1 MKKVVV
7 VLIGMY
13 LVAVGFFIGATDHAK
28 MFDSVKWTD
37 VGTLIVTF
45 LGFTFGFFTYYQWLN
60 TKRKEDSYIAAKRY
74 IAAIDEIE
82 ENLHELRF
90 HYDHICPVPGLVV
103 EDKDVS
109 IKRVEH
115 LNTVWGNLYQARR
128 NLYKSNRELSFW
140 NVRLDDTA
148 KESYESMNQHLD
160 GISVIASALNSQLYH
175 FVSNNM
181 QNIGEVISHKKRF
194 DELHSLLH
202 GVVQDRVRRGFKSM
216 FLFEI

>member
-1 MKKVVV
+1 M
-7 VLIGMY
+7 
-13 LVAVGFFIGATDHAK
+13 
-28 MFDSVKWTD
+28 
-37 VGTLIVTF
+37 
-45 LGFTFGFFTYYQWLN
+45 
-60 TKRKEDSYIAAKRY
+60 
-74 IAAIDEIE
+74 
-82 ENLHELRF
+82 
-90 HYDHICPVPGLVV
+90 
-103 EDKDVS
+103 S

-181 QNIGEVISHKKRF
+181 QNMGEVISHKKRF